1 MISIII
7 NNNDNSSLEI
17 TLKNIVRTQKEILDK
32 IHIKV
37 LNSTLDIDV
46 SNCVERYSSYMDI
59 VVECQH
65 YDNQW
70 TAYNLVKEKVE
81 TKFIMFIQS
90 GAIFATNILYDA
102 CNYMLEENP
111 EVNFISLGLFDEEV
125 EFSKNYNENKAKKV
139 KVDLKNKPENIPLYI
154 DNFIIKVDLIK
165 NKKFNEELKFDA
177 ESMFIFE
184 LLKDKP
190 RYVVY
195 VGKNN
200 KKFIQHNKSL
210 ISDIYASRYSTDKEW
225 YIESIDNYLLELVR
239 MYKDKYKEVP
249 KYIQY
254 LLLYEM
260 KWKFTHNW
268 NARNQHIFDENVEEL
283 VEYTK
288 KVLDNVD
295 VSVILNN
302 EKTTLL
308 TMTKILAN
316 LFIKIKL
323 GEDYKTNFV
332 MWLDKVL
339 YCVEDNAIIQVGN
352 QNINIDI
359 IEFDK
364 GNLIIEAYFDTVMSE
379 KDYKLI
385 CKCNSKSVEVKD
397 VYRYSHTKYFGQ
409 SVSRNYTFRIEYPIE
424 QLKEKNSVRF
434 YCEVAG
440 VVRPLK
446 MRTRRYTSKL
456 TSVIDNAYY
465 MEAGKCLQFSDTRE
479 ELLITT
485 ASKITRLSKEL
496 KFLKSMLI
504 GANSSEKMFA
514 MRILYWITYPYFC
527 KKNIWLT
534 YDKLYKGG
542 DCGEYI
548 HKYAAKQKDGVKSVY
563 VIMKNSLDAKRL
575 KKEKVKA
582 YYCGSFA
589 QRLYFLHASVVL
601 STHSGTHTFNAFS
614 NQAIPYFQDLLKATN
629 VCIQH
634 GLTVQQLAQEQNYV
648 FNNTKRYYCA
658 SKYEIEN
665 LSKPIYG
672 YYDKSILKLT
682 GIPRYDGLINNDKR
696 QILITPT
703 WRSYIAMPA
712 MMGKTRPYN
721 PSFKDTD
728 YFKIYSELL
737 KDKKLLQVAKETGY
751 KLIYLLHPVITAQA
765 GDYEQSEEIQL
776 LTADTINYEQIL
788 TESSLMLTDY
798 SGVQFDFAYMRKP
811 VVYYHPPK
819 LPPHY
824 KEGGF
829 FYDTMGFGEI
839 CTEHKELVDVL
850 CEYMRNNCQVTPKY
864 RARQDDFFAFSD
876 NDSCKRIYDDILEM
890 QREEKSR

>member
-1 MISIII
+1 MITLII
-7 NNNDNSSLEI
+7 NNNDNCSLDS
-17 TLKNIVRTQKEILDK
+17 TLKNLLKTQKDILKK

-37 LNSTLDIDV
+37 LNSTTDV
-46 SNCVERYSSYMDI
+46 DVTSSIKKYGSHIDI
-59 VVECQH
+59 VVECDS

-70 TAYNLVKEKVE
+70 SAYNSAKENIRTPYV
-81 TKFIMFIQS
+81 MFIQA
-90 GAIFATNILYDA
+90 GAIFASNIIKDA
-102 CNYMLEENP
+102 CEYIASKEK
-111 EVNFISLGLFDEEV
+111 VDFISLGLFGQEI
-125 EFSKNYNENKAKKV
+125 EFNKKYSCKSGKKI
-139 KVDLKNKPENIPLYI
+139 KVDLNNSPENIPLYI
-154 DNFIIKVDLIK
+154 DSFIFTTSVIKD
-165 NKKFNEELKFDA
+165 KKFDENIKFDA
-177 ESMFIFE
+177 ESKFIFE
-184 LLKDKP
+184 LLLKKP
-190 RYVVY
+190 RYMAY
-195 VGKNN
+195 TSKNGE
-200 KKFIQHNKSL
+200 KYIQHNKQL
-210 ISDIYASRYSTDKEW
+210 ISDIYATKYSTNKEW
-225 YIESIDNYLLELVR
+225 YIEAVDNYLLYLVNI
-239 MYKDKYKEVP
+239 YKDRYKKIPV
-249 KYIQY
+249 YIQY
-254 LLLYEM
+254 LLLYEI
-260 KWKFTHNW
+260 KWKFIHNW
-268 NARNQHIFDENVEEL
+268 NARNQHIFDENVEEI
-283 VEYTK
+283 VSYTK
-288 KVLDNVD
+288 KILDNVD

-302 EKTTLL
+302 DKTELL
-308 TMTKILAN
+308 SMTKILAN
-316 LFIKIKL
+316 LFVRIKL

-332 MWLDKVL
+332 MWMDKVL
-339 YCVEDNAIIQVGN
+339 YTVKD
-352 QNINIDI
+352 
-359 IEFDK
+359 
-364 GNLIIEAYFDTVMSE
+364 NLIIEAYFDTIMRDE
-379 KDYKLI
+379 DYKLL
-385 CKCNSKSVEVKD
+385 CKCNSTDIEVKE

-409 SVSRNYTFRIEYPIE
+409 SVSRNFTFRIEIPLE
-424 QLKEKNSVRF
+424 ELKSRNSIRF
-434 YCEVAG
+434 YCETEG

-456 TSVIDNAYY
+456 TSVIENAYY
-465 MEAGKCLQFSDTRE
+465 IEKDKCLQFSDTKE
-479 ELLITT
+479 ELIITT
-485 ASKITRLSKEL
+485 VGKITRFVKEM
-496 KFLKSMLI
+496 KFLKSILI
-504 GANSSEKMFA
+504 GPDSSEKMFA
-514 MRILYWITYPYFC
+514 MRVLYWITKPYFA
-527 KKNIWLT
+527 KKNIWIT

-548 HKYAAKQKDGVKSVY
+548 HRYASKQKDGVKSVY
-563 VIMKNSLDAKRL
+563 VIMKDSLDAKRL

-582 YYCGSFA
+582 YYCATLS
-589 QRLYFLHASVVL
+589 QRLYFLNASVVL
-601 STHSGTHTFNAFS
+601 STHSGTHTFNAIS

-672 YYDKSILKLT
+672 YYDKSILRLT
-682 GIPRYDGLINNDKR
+682 GIPRYDGLINKDKR

-728 YFKIYSELL
+728 YFKIYSSLL
-737 KDKKLLQVAKETGY
+737 KDEKLLKTAKETGY

-765 GDYEQSEEIQL
+765 CDYEQSEEIEL

-788 TESSLMLTDY
+788 TESSLMVTDY

-850 CEYMRNNCQVTPKY
+850 CEYMKNNCQVTPKY
-864 RARQDDFFAFSD
+864 RERQDDFFAFSD

-890 QREEKSR
+890 QREANKR